1 MAGTRFGRNGSIQS
15 EKFAIRVRKGVR
27 VGERKYR
34 YDKKADRGINGL
46 SENTITGKFNV
57 GAIIGH
63 NSGTFDKE
71 GFTGS
76 HYVTYTRYDGFIF
89 GWGAYDNGTYLF
101 ANYHYRVGKQD

>member
-1 MAGTRFGRNGSIQS
+1 MGGIVGYNTDAGTVLNCNQGGHI
-15 EKFAIRVRKGVR
+15 E
-27 VGERKYR
+27 
-34 YDKKADRGINGL
+34 